1 MVDEAFQIFH
11 TSENR
16 SIAYVKRYIKQSS
29 YQSPGIIFLGGLR
42 SDMQGTKASYLE
54 KWCFEKECNFLKFD
68 YSGHGQSS
76 ETFESGCISDWKND
90 ACEVLDNLSEGPQ
103 ILVGSSMGGWISLL
117 LGKLRPKRIAAFVGI
132 ATAPDF
138 TETSMWANLDDN
150 ARDKLNKFGKVEIE
164 SDYSNEP
171 YIVTKK
177 LIEDGRSNLIMN
189 APLASPFP
197 VRLLQGML
205 DNDVHYSQAISL
217 AENISHHDVK
227 VIICKDADHQFSSPK
242 CLNILTST
250 IQEFLY

>member
-1 MVDEAFQIFH
+1 MVDESCRIFQ

-16 SIAYVKRYIKQSS
+16 SIAYVKRYSKKSS
-29 YQSPGIIFLGGLR
+29 DKTPGVIFLGGFR

-76 ETFESGCISDWKND
+76 GLFEAGCISDWKND
-90 ACEVLDNLSEGPQ
+90 ACEVLDKLSEGPQ

-117 LGKLRPKRIAAFVGI
+117 LGNLRPKRIAAFIGI

-138 TETSMWANLDDN
+138 TEASMWANLDDN
-150 ARDKLNKFGKVEIE
+150 ARDKLYKFGKVEIE

-171 YIVTKK
+171 YTVTKK

-189 APLASPFP
+189 VPLASPFP
-197 VRLLQGML
+197 IRLLQGML
-205 DNDVHYSQAISL
+205 DKHVHYSQAISL
-217 AENISHHDVK
+217 AENISHKDVK
-227 VIICKDADHQFSSPK
+227 VIICKDADHQFSSSK

-250 IQEFLY
+250 IKEFL

>member
-1 MVDEAFQIFH
+1 MVDKPFQIFH

-16 SIAYVKRYIKQSS
+16 SIAYVKRYSKQSS
-29 YQSPGIIFLGGLR
+29 DQSPGIIFLGGLR

-103 ILVGSSMGGWISLL
+103 ILIGSSMGGWISLL
-117 LGKLRPKRIAAFVGI
+117 LGNLRPKRIMAFIGV

-138 TETSMWANLDDN
+138 TETSMWANLDVN
-150 ARDKLNKFGKVEIE
+150 ARNKLNKFGKVEIDSNY
-164 SDYSNEP
+164 SDEP

-189 APLASPFP
+189 TPLLSPFP
-197 VRLLQGML
+197 IRLLQGML
-205 DNDVHYSQAISL
+205 DNDVHYSQSISL
-217 AENISHHDVK
+217 AENISHNDVK
-227 VIICKDADHQFSSPK
+227 VVICKDADHQFSSPA
-242 CLNILTST
+242 CLNLLTSA
-250 IQEFLY
+250 IQEFL